1 MNKLDQ
7 ILVKLG
13 RVEGQM
19 NTVVSL
25 SERVAKLEVWQ
36 NRLKGAFTASPWY
49 SAGYFCVAQFLAP
62 VSIMSL
68 S

>member
-25 SERVAKLEVWQ
+25 SERVAKLELWQ
-36 NRLKGAFTASPWY
+36 NRLKGAFTAL
-49 SAGYFCVAQFLAP
+49 AGVCAYIGRHAFGR
-62 VSIMSL
+62 
-68 S
+68 